1 VTDGTLTRD
10 DLQEDLRNA
19 LAPMHAQLGALPLIQ
34 QSIAR
39 LEQDVNALRLE
50 TGAIRRQGTVNA
62 GLLEELATKIR
73 MVEAAV
79 NDIAVAEHRV
89 SAGEIAS
96 LHADIN
102 RMNRKIADLTARLQ
116 ELEGRAPVTS

>member
-1 VTDGTLTRD
+1 MTDGTLTRD